1 MESNCEILQYLF
13 ISKLQHFELTS
24 TQEYPTPS
32 CKLFRGAG
40 VSVEMAFSTAH
51 IFHVFS
57 STEREGKG
65 KKKRTTPKPNQH
77 PEHPV
82 KRFITK
88 LAANRQ
94 TYITIAN
101 DFCLSVSPVQLAVI
115 KSYSNNGRKGRKKKS
130 GIFGQK
136 IHGKRC
142 GKD

>member
-1 MESNCEILQYLF
+1 MWKWLSAQVISFTSFLLQ
-13 ISKLQHFELTS
+13 KG
-24 TQEYPTPS
+24 
-32 CKLFRGAG
+32 RG
-40 VSVEMAFSTAH
+40 
-51 IFHVFS
+51 
-57 STEREGKG
+57 RE

-82 KRFITK
+82 KRFITE

-115 KSYSNNGRKGRKKKS
+115 KSYSNNSRKGRKKKS